1 MGSSTDRAVDE
12 VAPDFTAPL
21 VRADGEAERVALSS
35 LLEDRPVLL
44 SFYTA
49 DFSPDCINEWCSFRD
64 FDWFSTGEAVQV
76 VGISKSSVGLHRR
89 FIKHLNLGFPLY
101 ADPDLDVA
109 EAFGV
114 DYRAFGVS
122 RRARRS
128 CFLIDR
134 DRTIRYRWLSE
145 HWLDPTRDM
154 PPVGEIHDVIRH
166 EIGSEETDS
175 FGF

>member
-1 MGSSTDRAVDE
+1 MGSSTGLAVGA

-21 VRADGEAERVALSS
+21 VRADGETERVALSS

-49 DFSPDCINEWCSFRD
+49 DFSPDCVNEWCSFRD
-64 FDWFSTGEAVQV
+64 FDWFSTSQTVQV

-101 ADPDLDVA
+101 ADSDLDVA

-145 HWLDPTRDM
+145 HWLDPTRDI
-154 PPVGEIHDVIRH
+154 PPVGEIHDAIRQAF
-166 EIGSEETDS
+166 GVEETDR